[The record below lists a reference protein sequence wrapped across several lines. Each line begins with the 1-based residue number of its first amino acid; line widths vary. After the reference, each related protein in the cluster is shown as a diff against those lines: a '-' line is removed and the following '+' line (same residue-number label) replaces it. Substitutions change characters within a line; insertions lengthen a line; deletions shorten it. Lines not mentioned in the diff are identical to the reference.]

1 MNTHFKHAG
10 ILLAVMLLFSA
21 CNYPFQPAQPTAE
34 PVDVVATSVA
44 MIMQTFEAEQQ
55 LTQAAAAAQPTA
67 TFTPP
72 ALATSTPQAAAAA
85 MSTPTV
91 GGCLQSIFIGETIPD
106 GSYYSY
112 NQGFTKTWTIRN
124 IGTCTWE
131 PTYKLMFV
139 SGEQMSGPNEVLLG
153 KTVAP
158 NADVTL
164 SVPLKAPSWEGD
176 FTGTWALRSDAG
188 LSVFENLTVAIS
200 SSVNAFRISGVSFS
214 GVDDQFECPVTFDFK
229 ITFSA
234 TAAGEMDY
242 TVYYYKDGES
252 SAAATTAHRLSFSS
266 AGSKT
271 VTHTF
276 PGSKINENDHVYAVK
291 VYIGKP
297 NNQEFGPDG
306 FRVNA
311 PAADNNC

>member
-21 CNYPFQPAQPTAE
+21 CNYPFQPAQPTEA

-55 LTQAAAAAQPTA
+55 LTQAAAAAQPSA

-72 ALATSTPQAAAAA
+72 VMQTSTPQATTAL
-85 MSTPTV
+85 MGTPTV
-91 GGCLQSIFIGETIPD
+91 GSCLQSIFISETIPD

-124 IGTCTWE
+124 TGTCTWE

-176 FTGTWALRSDAG
+176 FTGVWALRSDAG

-200 SSVNAFRISGVSFS
+200 SSVNAFRISSVSFND
-214 GVDDQFECPVTFDFK
+214 VDDQDECPVTFNFD
-229 ITFSA
+229 ITFTA
-234 TAAGEMDY
+234 TAAGEMEY
-242 TVYYYKDGES
+242 TVYYYKDGAFGS
-252 SAAATTAHRLSFSS
+252 AATTVHRLSFSS
-266 AGSKT
+266 ASTKT
-271 VTHTF
+271 VTLPFIASVITN
-276 PGSKINENDHVYAVK
+276 GGLGKYAVK
-291 VYIGKP
+291 VYIAKP
-297 NNQEFGPDG
+297 NNQWFGPDG
-306 FRVNA
+306 FRVTD
-311 PAADNNC
+311 PDDGTC